1 MNQTYTIKEIPDI
14 ARELLAFIT
23 EKKSA
28 NHATLVTLSGDLGAG
43 KTTLTQEIAK
53 QLGVT
58 HSVTSPTFVIMK
70 QYPTQNSI
78 WSTLVHIDAYRFQNA
93 DELIR
98 LHWEEVLSSS
108 ENLII
113 LEWPEMVPSAIPAYA
128 HTVKLTH
135 VSEDIREI
143 SFL

>member
-1 MNQTYTIKEIPDI
+1 MNQTYTTKEIPNI
-14 ARELLAFIT
+14 ARELLALIA
-23 EKKSA
+23 EKKSTD
-28 NHATLVTLSGDLGAG
+28 HATLVTLSGDLGAG

-70 QYPTQNSI
+70 QYPTQNST
-78 WSTLVHIDAYRFQNA
+78 WSTLVHIDAYRFQNT
-93 DELIR
+93 DELMR
-98 LHWEEVLSSS
+98 LNWQEMLADSK
-108 ENLII
+108 NLII
-113 LEWPEMVPSAIPAYA
+113 LEWPEMVPGAIPAHA
-128 HTVKLTH
+128 HQIKLSH

>member
-1 MNQTYTIKEIPDI
+1 MNQTYTTKEIPSI
-14 ARELLAFIT
+14 ARELLALIA
-23 EKKSA
+23 EKKSTD
-28 NHATLVTLSGDLGAG
+28 HATLVTLSGDLGAG

-93 DELIR
+93 DELMR
-98 LHWEEVLSSS
+98 LHWEEMLSSPA
-108 ENLII
+108 NLIV

-128 HTVKLTH
+128 HQIKLAH
-135 VSEDIREI
+135 VSEEIREI